1 MSAIVTDSFLP
12 HPPEKVWR
20 ALTDSALIA
29 LWLMPNDFVPE
40 IGHAFTFTTRPVP
53 AQGFDGIVR
62 CEVLTLRPLAELS
75 ISWRGGS
82 LDSTV
87 TWRLEPEGTG
97 TRLFLTH
104 DGFDDDDPSQEMTK
118 RTLGSGWSGHMAA
131 RLDEVLASI

>member
-20 ALTDSALIA
+20 ALTESALIA
-29 LWLMPNDFVPE
+29 RWLMPNDFVPE
-40 IGHAFTFTTRPVP
+40 VGHLFTFTTRPVP
-53 AQGFDGIVR
+53 GQRFDGVVH
-62 CEVLTLRPLAELS
+62 CEVLALRPPTELS

-87 TWRLEPEGTG
+87 TWRLEPEGIG
-97 TRLFLTH
+97 TRLFLAH
-104 DGFDDDDPSQEMTK
+104 DGFDDDDPSQEITK

-131 RLDEVLASI
+131 RLDDVLASM